1 MRIFSQILRMFGGR
15 RGTTTGRRPAGV
27 GATRGRT
34 TTTAGGGIG
43 SLLRRFL
50 R

>member
-15 RGTTTGRRPAGV
+15 RGTTAGRRPVGV
-27 GATRGRT
+27 GTRT
-34 TTTAGGGIG
+34 SPAAGGGIG
-43 SLLRRFL
+43 SLIRRFL